1 MMIYDMEASGKR
13 LKELRLA
20 HGETQ
25 KDLAKCLEIGRTTV
39 SEYESGKKN
48 LTDRTIADICREFNV
63 NEQWLRAGEGPMFK
77 QQDNLDNMLTADVAK
92 LVRSSD
98 EFTKKL
104 IHNYLSLPQEARDEV
119 KKFILKLAQE
129 DK

>member
-1 MMIYDMEASGKR
+1 MADIKDRIK
-13 LKELRLA
+13 LA
-20 HGETQ
+20 
-25 KDLAKCLEIGRTTV
+25 RTTLGKTQAEFAQAINRTQ
-39 SEYESGKKN
+39 SLFARYENGTN
-48 LTDRTIADICREFNV
+48 NINDRTIADICREFNV

-119 KKFILKLAQE
+119 KKFILKLAKE

>member
-1 MMIYDMEASGKR
+1 MCFSKR

-25 KDLAKCLEIGRTTV
+25 KDLANAIEVGRTTI

>member
-1 MMIYDMEASGKR
+1 MNDIPSR
-13 LKELRLA
+13 LKLLRKQYKL
-20 HGETQ
+20 TQ
-25 KDLAKCLEIGRTTV
+25 AAFAAKINRSQTV
-39 SEYESGKKN
+39 FSQYENGSVAIN
-48 LTDRTIADICREFNV
+48 DRTIADICQAFNV
-63 NEQWLRAGEGPMFK
+63 NEQWLRTGEGPMFCE
-77 QQDNLDNMLTADVAK
+77 QDNLDNMITTDVAK

>member
-1 MMIYDMEASGKR
+1 MADI
-13 LKELRLA
+13 
-20 HGETQ
+20 
-25 KDLAKCLEIGRTTV
+25 KDRIKLVRTTLGKTQAEFAQAINRTQ
-39 SEYESGKKN
+39 SLFARYENGTN
-48 LTDRTIADICREFNV
+48 NINDRTIADICREFNV
-63 NEQWLRAGEGPMFK
+63 NEQWLRAGESPMFK

>member
-1 MMIYDMEASGKR
+1 MATINERIKA
-13 LKELRLA
+13 LRSTLGIKQVDFA
-20 HGETQ
+20 NKINKTQ
-25 KDLAKCLEIGRTTV
+25 AVFSK
-39 SEYESGKKN
+39 YESGAIAIN
-48 LTDRTIADICREFNV
+48 DRTIADICREFNV

>member
-1 MMIYDMEASGKR
+1 MATINERIKA
-13 LKELRLA
+13 LRGTLGMKQVDFA
-20 HGETQ
+20 NKIRRTQ
-25 KDLAKCLEIGRTTV
+25 AVFSK
-39 SEYESGKKN
+39 YESGAIAI
-48 LTDRTIADICREFNV
+48 TDRTIADICREFNV

-77 QQDNLDNMLTADVAK
+77 QQDTLDNMLTADVAK

-119 KKFILKLAQE
+119 KKFILKLSQE

>member
-1 MMIYDMEASGKR
+1 MADIKDRIK
-13 LKELRLA
+13 LA
-20 HGETQ
+20 
-25 KDLAKCLEIGRTTV
+25 RTTLGKTQAEFAQAINRTQ
-39 SEYESGKKN
+39 SLFARYENGTN
-48 LTDRTIADICREFNV
+48 NINDRTIADICREFNV
-63 NEQWLRAGEGPMFK
+63 NEQWLRAGEGPMFRE
-77 QQDNLDNMLTADVAK
+77 QDNLDNMLTADVAK
-92 LVRSSD
+92 LDRSSD

>member
-1 MMIYDMEASGKR
+1 MNTIHER
-13 LKELRLA
+13 LKLLRK
-20 HGETQ
+20 T
-25 KDLAKCLEIGRTTV
+25 IGRSQVEFAHILNRTQTAI

-63 NEQWLRAGEGPMFK
+63 NEQWLRAGEGPMFRE
-77 QQDNLDNMLTADVAK
+77 QDNLDNMLTADVAK

>member
-1 MMIYDMEASGKR
+1 MADIKDRIK
-13 LKELRLA
+13 LA
-20 HGETQ
+20 
-25 KDLAKCLEIGRTTV
+25 RTTLGKTQAEFAQAINRTQ
-39 SEYESGKKN
+39 SLFARYENGTN
-48 LTDRTIADICREFNV
+48 NINDRTIADICREFNV
-63 NEQWLRAGEGPMFK
+63 NEQWLRTGEGPMFK

>member
-1 MMIYDMEASGKR
+1 MATINERIKA
-13 LKELRLA
+13 LRGTLGMKQVDFA
-20 HGETQ
+20 NKISKTQ
-25 KDLAKCLEIGRTTV
+25 AVFSK
-39 SEYESGKKN
+39 YESGAIAIN
-48 LTDRTIADICREFNV
+48 DRTIADICREFNV
-63 NEQWLRAGEGPMFK
+63 NEQWLRAGDGPMFR

>member
-1 MMIYDMEASGKR
+1 MTTINERIKT
-13 LKELRLA
+13 LRSTLGMKQVDFA
-20 HGETQ
+20 NKISRTQ
-25 KDLAKCLEIGRTTV
+25 AVFSK
-39 SEYESGKKN
+39 YESGAIAI
-48 LTDRTIADICREFNV
+48 TDRTVADICREFNV
-63 NEQWLRAGEGPMFK
+63 NEQWLRAGDGPMFK

>member
-1 MMIYDMEASGKR
+1 MADIKDRIK
-13 LKELRLA
+13 LA
-20 HGETQ
+20 
-25 KDLAKCLEIGRTTV
+25 RTTLGKTQAEFAQAINRTQ
-39 SEYESGKKN
+39 SLFARYENGTN
-48 LTDRTIADICREFNV
+48 NINDRTIADICREFNV
-63 NEQWLRAGEGPMFK
+63 NEQWLRAGEGPMFRE
-77 QQDNLDNMLTADVAK
+77 QDNLDNMLTADVAK

-119 KKFILKLAQE
+119 KKFILKLAKE

>member
-1 MMIYDMEASGKR
+1 MADI
-13 LKELRLA
+13 
-20 HGETQ
+20 
-25 KDLAKCLEIGRTTV
+25 KDRIKLVRTTLGKTQAEFAQAINRTQ
-39 SEYESGKKN
+39 SLFARYENGTN
-48 LTDRTIADICREFNV
+48 NINDRTIADICREFNV

-77 QQDNLDNMLTADVAK
+77 QQDNLDNMLTADAAK

>member
-1 MMIYDMEASGKR
+1 MADIKDRIK
-13 LKELRLA
+13 LA
-20 HGETQ
+20 
-25 KDLAKCLEIGRTTV
+25 RTTLGKTQAEFAQAINRTQ
-39 SEYESGKKN
+39 SLFARYENGTN
-48 LTDRTIADICREFNV
+48 NINDRTIADICREFNV
-63 NEQWLRAGEGPMFK
+63 NEQWLRAGDGPMFK

>member
-1 MMIYDMEASGKR
+1 MATINERIKA
-13 LKELRLA
+13 LRGTLGMKQVDFA
-20 HGETQ
+20 NKISRTQ
-25 KDLAKCLEIGRTTV
+25 AVFSK
-39 SEYESGKKN
+39 YESGAIAI
-48 LTDRTIADICREFNV
+48 TDRTIADICREFNV
-63 NEQWLRAGEGPMFK
+63 NEQWLRAGEGPMFR

>member
-1 MMIYDMEASGKR
+1 
-13 LKELRLA
+13 
-20 HGETQ
+20 
-25 KDLAKCLEIGRTTV
+25 
-39 SEYESGKKN
+39 
-48 LTDRTIADICREFNV
+48 
-63 NEQWLRAGEGPMFK
+63 MFK

>member
-1 MMIYDMEASGKR
+1 MTTINERIKT
-13 LKELRLA
+13 LRSTLGMKQVDFA
-20 HGETQ
+20 NKISRTQ
-25 KDLAKCLEIGRTTV
+25 AVFSK
-39 SEYESGKKN
+39 YESGAIAI
-48 LTDRTIADICREFNV
+48 TDRTVADICREFNV

>member
-1 MMIYDMEASGKR
+1 MADI
-13 LKELRLA
+13 
-20 HGETQ
+20 
-25 KDLAKCLEIGRTTV
+25 KDRIKLVRTTLGKTQDEFAQAITRTQ
-39 SEYESGKKN
+39 SLFASYEHGTN
-48 LTDRTIADICREFNV
+48 NINDRTIADICREFNV
-63 NEQWLRAGEGPMFK
+63 NEQWLRAGEGPMFT

-92 LVRSSD
+92 LIRSSD

>member
-1 MMIYDMEASGKR
+1 MATINERIKT
-13 LKELRLA
+13 LRSTLGMKQVDFA
-20 HGETQ
+20 NKINRTQ
-25 KDLAKCLEIGRTTV
+25 AVFSK
-39 SEYESGKKN
+39 YESGAIAI
-48 LTDRTIADICREFNV
+48 TDRTIADICREFNV

>member
-1 MMIYDMEASGKR
+1 MATINERIKA
-13 LKELRLA
+13 LRGTLGMKQVDFA
-20 HGETQ
+20 NKISKTQ
-25 KDLAKCLEIGRTTV
+25 AVFSK
-39 SEYESGKKN
+39 YESGAIAI
-48 LTDRTIADICREFNV
+48 TDRTIADICREFNV
-63 NEQWLRAGEGPMFK
+63 NEQWLRAGEGPMFRE
-77 QQDNLDNMLTADVAK
+77 QDNLDNMLTADVAK

>member
-1 MMIYDMEASGKR
+1 MNNIHER
-13 LKELRLA
+13 LKLLRK
-20 HGETQ
+20 T
-25 KDLAKCLEIGRTTV
+25 IGRSQVEFAHILHRTQTAI

-63 NEQWLRAGEGPMFK
+63 NEQWLRTGEGPMFK

>member
-1 MMIYDMEASGKR
+1 MADIKDRIK
-13 LKELRLA
+13 LA
-20 HGETQ
+20 
-25 KDLAKCLEIGRTTV
+25 RTTLGKTQAEFAQAINRTQ
-39 SEYESGKKN
+39 SLFARYENGTN
-48 LTDRTIADICREFNV
+48 NINDRTIADICREFNV
-63 NEQWLRAGEGPMFK
+63 NEQWLRAGEGPMFRE
-77 QQDNLDNMLTADVAK
+77 QDNLDNMLTADVAK

-104 IHNYLSLPQEARDEV
+104 IHNYVSLPQEARDEV

>member
-1 MMIYDMEASGKR
+1 MADI
-13 LKELRLA
+13 
-20 HGETQ
+20 
-25 KDLAKCLEIGRTTV
+25 KDRIKLVRTTLGKTQDEFAQAINRTQ
-39 SEYESGKKN
+39 SLFARYENGTN
-48 LTDRTIADICREFNV
+48 NINDRTIADICREFNV

-129 DK
+129 EK

>member
-1 MMIYDMEASGKR
+1 MADIKDRIK
-13 LKELRLA
+13 LA
-20 HGETQ
+20 
-25 KDLAKCLEIGRTTV
+25 RTTLGKTQAEFAQAINRTQ
-39 SEYESGKKN
+39 SLFARYENGTN
-48 LTDRTIADICREFNV
+48 NINDRTIADICREFNV

-92 LVRSSD
+92 LVRSSG